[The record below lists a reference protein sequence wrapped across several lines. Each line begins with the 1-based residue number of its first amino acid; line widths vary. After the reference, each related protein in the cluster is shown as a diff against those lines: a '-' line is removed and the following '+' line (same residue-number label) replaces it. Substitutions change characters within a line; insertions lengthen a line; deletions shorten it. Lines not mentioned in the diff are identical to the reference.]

1 MTYAITAAIREK
13 DKSAKDELRQQKV
26 PGVVYGQGITSTSI
40 SVGRSDLFRLLKQAG
55 SSSLVDLT
63 IGAESPVKVLI
74 KAAQMNPVTNDIIH
88 VDFHQIRM
96 DQELETEVPLK
107 FVGESL
113 AVKSEGGTLIKSL
126 DAIMV
131 RCLPANLPHEIEI
144 DLSKLATFDDAINV
158 GSLTM
163 PTGVTAL
170 TDGDVTI
177 ATVAAPMTEE
187 QLKKLEEGEQV
198 DLTAIKTEGEEKKA
212 EEEAKKAEEAAAVEA
227 AK

>member
-13 DKSAKDELRQQKV
+13 DKSATQELREQKV
-26 PGVVYGQGITSTSI
+26 PGVVYGQGIQATSI
-40 SVGRSDLFRLLKQAG
+40 SLGRSDLFRLLKQAG

-63 IGAESPVKVLI
+63 VGAAAPVKVLI
-74 KAAQMNPVTNDIIH
+74 KEAQLNPVTNDIIH

-131 RCLPANLPHEIEI
+131 RCLPANLPNEIEI

-158 GSLTM
+158 GSLAM

-170 TDGDVTI
+170 TDADVTI

-187 QLKKLEEGEQV
+187 ELKKLEEGEQV
-198 DLTAIKTEGEEKKA
+198 DLSAIKTEGEEKK
-212 EEEAKKAEEAAAVEA
+212 EEAEAKKAEEEAAVEA

>member
-1 MTYAITAAIREK
+1 MTHAITAAIREK

-26 PGVVYGQGITSTSI
+26 PGIVYGQGITSTSI

-74 KAAQMNPVTNDIIH
+74 KATQMNPVTSDIIH

-170 TDGDVTI
+170 TDADVTI

-198 DLTAIKTEGEEKKA
+198 DISAIKTEGEEKKA
-212 EEEAKKAEEAAAVEA
+212 EEEAKKAEEAAAAEA
-227 AK
+227 TK

>member
-1 MTYAITAAIREK
+1 MNYAITAAIREK
-13 DKSAKDELRQQKV
+13 DKSAKDELRAQKV
-26 PGVVYGQGITSTSI
+26 PGVVYGQGIQATSI

-55 SSSLVDLT
+55 TSSLVDLT
-63 IGAESPVKVLI
+63 VGAASPVKVLI
-74 KAAQMNPVTNDIIH
+74 KDAQLNPVTNDIIH

-198 DLTAIKTEGEEKKA
+198 DLSAIKTEGEEKK
-212 EEEAKKAEEAAAVEA
+212 EEAEAKKAEEAAAAEA